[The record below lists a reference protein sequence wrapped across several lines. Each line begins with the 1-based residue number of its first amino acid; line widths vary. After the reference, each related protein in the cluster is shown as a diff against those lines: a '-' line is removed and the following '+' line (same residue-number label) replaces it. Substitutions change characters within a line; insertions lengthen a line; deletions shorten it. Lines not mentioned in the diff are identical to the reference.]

1 MKSIFI
7 KYEATV
13 PIRVDKFLASELED
27 YTRSQIQD
35 LMEREK
41 IFVNEKVVKP
51 SLLLKSG
58 DLVEVTEEEVISSD
72 VVPENIPLDIYY
84 EDQDLLIVNKPTGMV
99 VHPAVGHFTGT
110 LVNALMFHCKD
121 LSGINGVAR
130 AGIVHRIDKDT
141 SGLLVVC
148 KNDLSHKDIS
158 KQLAEKTVTRKYLAI
173 VHGVVSHNYGK
184 VDAPLGRN
192 PNLRQQMAV
201 VEGGKHAVTHFKVLE
216 RYQNHTLLELM
227 LETGRTHQIRVH
239 MNYIGFPVVG
249 DPTYGPRKAIGETGQ
264 FLHAMTLGFV
274 HPRTKE
280 YVEFSAPL
288 PDYFLKFLES
298 IK

>member
-58 DLVEVTEEEVISSD
+58 DLVEVMEEEVISSD